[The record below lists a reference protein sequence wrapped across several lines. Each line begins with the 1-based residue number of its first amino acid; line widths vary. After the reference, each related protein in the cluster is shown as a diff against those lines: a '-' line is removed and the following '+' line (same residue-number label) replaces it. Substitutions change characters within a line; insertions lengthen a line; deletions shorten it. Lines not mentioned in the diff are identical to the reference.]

1 MGHLIRF
8 CTIIVRNFG
17 EIWLSPTVR
26 TAIFSDSPRQTDCN
40 RGIFN
45 AKSLSWMY
53 NCSGFPKTQ
62 KRAMISALR
71 HFFDTYLTPESETE
85 EAMQRRTRMAVAV
98 LLLEIAASDF
108 AEAPEERQEINRV
121 VQEQFGLSPREASDL
136 VTHAKAEHSAST
148 DYFQFTRL
156 INQHYSMA
164 QKIGLV
170 ESLWRV
176 AFADRKLD
184 RYEEHVIR
192 RLTDLL
198 HVSHKDFIA
207 AKHRVM
213 SANGQA

>member
-1 MGHLIRF
+1 
-8 CTIIVRNFG
+8 
-17 EIWLSPTVR
+17 
-26 TAIFSDSPRQTDCN
+26 
-40 RGIFN
+40 
-45 AKSLSWMY
+45 
-53 NCSGFPKTQ
+53 
-62 KRAMISALR
+62 MISALR
-71 HFFDTYLTPESETE
+71 HFFDTYLTPESDADAGVQT
-85 EAMQRRTRMAVAV
+85 RTRLAVAA

-108 AEAPEERQEINRV
+108 AEAPEERREIAKV
-121 VQEQFGLSPREASDL
+121 VQDQFGLTSEAASEL
-136 VTHAKAEHSAST
+136 ISLAKDEHSAST

-176 AFADRKLD
+176 AFADRKLH

-213 SANGQA
+213 RALGQA